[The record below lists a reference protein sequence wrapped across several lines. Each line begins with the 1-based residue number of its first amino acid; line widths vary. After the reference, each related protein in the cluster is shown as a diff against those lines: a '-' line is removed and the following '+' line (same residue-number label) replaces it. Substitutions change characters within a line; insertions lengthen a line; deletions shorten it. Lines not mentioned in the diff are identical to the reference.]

1 MSDPYRVLGVP
12 VTADDQAIRAAYLA
26 LIRDYPPERDRR
38 RFERV
43 RSAYEAISS
52 ARGRLAHALFD
63 KTVPTPEDV
72 LAALEADFQP
82 RPVNERHLRRVLG
95 AK

>member
-1 MSDPYRVLGVP
+1 MSDPYRILGVP
-12 VTADDQAIRAAYLA
+12 TTADDETIRAAYLA
-26 LIRDYPPERDRR
+26 LIRDCPPERDRK

-43 RSAYEAISS
+43 RTAFEAVST

-63 KTVPTPEDV
+63 KTIPTPEDV
-72 LAALEADFQP
+72 LAAVAAAFQP
-82 RPVNERHLRRVLG
+82 RPVDERHLRRVLG